1 MSSKPEHTSH
11 SPALGASLEQAETFE
26 DFPNEA
32 DSNDVP
38 SGYWRSYRFI
48 GSLLAIV
55 LLANGLFIG
64 YVMPV
69 GLQRIHIRK
78 ILLIQTQVN
87 VLSVINEDIG
97 MHKHI
102 ASTSGSV
109 NAKFRS

>member
-1 MSSKPEHTSH
+1 MTSKPGHTSH
-11 SPALGASLEQAETFE
+11 SATLGASLQQAETFE
-26 DFPNEA
+26 DSPNED

-69 GLQRIHIRK
+69 SL
-78 ILLIQTQVN
+78 
-87 VLSVINEDIG
+87 
-97 MHKHI
+97 
-102 ASTSGSV
+102 
-109 NAKFRS
+109 